1 MTSDIRA
8 VLFDKDGT
16 LIDFRATW
24 LPAYVTIVREVFDAD
39 DELLHRLLRAGG
51 YDLASGEI
59 DPTSV
64 LAAGTNREI
73 AAVWAA
79 IVGRED
85 IDMLARNVNER
96 FIAHARTTMVAVTD
110 LPALFRRLRDRGLR
124 LGVATNDS
132 EAALHQQLAQLAIDG
147 LVDFACG
154 FDSGH
159 GAKPGPGMVQ
169 AFAHALGMPTA
180 AVAVVGDSLHDLE
193 MARAAG
199 AGLTIGVLTGASPQA
214 TLAPHADHVV
224 ASIAEIEPL
233 LTAARPP
240 VPRPMA
246 PAQRSSTH

>member
-1 MTSDIRA
+1 MTLDIRA

-79 IVGRED
+79 IVERED
-85 IDMLARNVNER
+85 IDMLARHVNER

-124 LGVATNDS
+124 L
-132 EAALHQQLAQLAIDG
+132 
-147 LVDFACG
+147 
-154 FDSGH
+154 
-159 GAKPGPGMVQ
+159 
-169 AFAHALGMPTA
+169 
-180 AVAVVGDSLHDLE
+180 
-193 MARAAG
+193 
-199 AGLTIGVLTGASPQA
+199 
-214 TLAPHADHVV
+214 
-224 ASIAEIEPL
+224 
-233 LTAARPP
+233 
-240 VPRPMA
+240 
-246 PAQRSSTH
+246 